1 MLRTM
6 HRVTVL
12 ASLVSP
18 FLLAPLA
25 FAQVPGPD
33 ADREELVELA
43 RQHGTAEAL
52 FAYFKEQANGGET
65 LTWETLP
72 DWKGVHSMRFG
83 PGGLAYDY
91 TQTDPAGLAPAQL
104 KPEYQA
110 KLVERVAQRNQGI
123 EFDPL
128 GRCEPPGAPR
138 GVSEPFLREY
148 AVTPEQTWLMN
159 EVGPE
164 IRRIYTDGREHL
176 PEVDRFPTFDGDS
189 IGFWTDGAL
198 VIHTNQLRQG
208 MYQRG
213 QPDYSDS
220 IELVE
225 IMQKR
230 ADNTLVAHIWSFDPV
245 VLEEPWYTRKEYVP
259 LTNTDKALRIHFWY
273 CFDNQNN
280 DVEEQDDG
288 STTFTDFS
296 FDGDADDE

>member
-1 MLRTM
+1 MFRSR
-6 HRVTVL
+6 HRVTVF
-12 ASLVSP
+12 AAIVPSL
-18 FLLAPLA
+18 LMCTAL

-33 ADREELVELA
+33 ADREELIELG
-43 RQHGTAEAL
+43 RQQGSAEAL
-52 FAYFKEQANGGET
+52 FNYFKQQADGGQP
-65 LTWETLP
+65 LTSETLP
-72 DWKGVHSMRFG
+72 DWKGVYSLRFG
-83 PGGLAYDY
+83 PAGLAYD
-91 TQTDPAGLAPAQL
+91 TAQTDPRGLAPAKL

-110 KLVERVAQRNQGI
+110 KLEERVAQRNAGI

-164 IRRIYTDGREHL
+164 IRRVYTDGREHL
-176 PEVDRFPTFDGDS
+176 PESDRFPTFDGDS
-189 IGFWTDGAL
+189 IGFWSNGAL
-198 VIHTNQLRQG
+198 VIHTNQLRAG

-213 QPDYSDS
+213 QPDYSDQ

-225 IMQKR
+225 IMQKK
-230 ADNTLVAHIWSFDPV
+230 DENTLIAHIWAFDPV
-245 VLEEPWYTRKEYVP
+245 VLEEPWYTRKEYVR
-259 LTNTDKALRIHFWY
+259 LTDPDKALRIHFWY

-296 FDGDADDE
+296 FD